1 MLTIR
6 KQYPAILLAIVFLAS
21 LMAALISGKLFLLL
35 AAPLLLAG
43 YALLREPA
51 SLYFLLL
58 FTIPLSTEFQL
69 TSTLGTDLPDEL
81 LMWILTPLLLM
92 LIWRNPQVLGKG
104 MNDPLLSILL
114 ISLLWTMLTVVTS
127 TVPLLSLKFFLAK
140 CWYLVPFVLG
150 TMIFLR
156 DRHQMIK
163 AAKLMV
169 LAMLVAVLFIVFRH
183 AAHGFSFDSANR
195 ITQPFFRNHVNYGAL
210 LVCLV
215 PVAYALYSRRH
226 RYMGWVLSIFLAALF
241 LTYSRGAWI
250 ALPAGII
257 TVWAVRQKF
266 LQWLITAAL
275 VFTVVTAAWLL
286 DNNRYISYR
295 PHYESTIY
303 HDAFGDHLEATY
315 RGQDLS
321 TMERFHRW
329 VAAVGMARE
338 RWQTG
343 FGPNSFYPAYQR
355 YVVRDFRTYVSDNP
369 ERSTVHNYFLL
380 LLTEQGIPGSLLFI
394 LLLMVMLMR
403 CQKLFHRTRDPFTRG
418 LSLVIACILSMITV
432 LIFLSDLIETDKI
445 GSVFYVCA
453 GLLIVASAFDVK
465 GIPETVAKEIE

>member
-1 MLTIR
+1 M
-6 KQYPAILLAIVFLAS
+6 ASLLA
-21 LMAALISGKLFLLL
+21 ALVSGKLILLL
-35 AAPLLLAG
+35 MAPLLLAG
-43 YALLREPA
+43 YAVLREPA
-51 SLYFLLL
+51 ALYFLLL

-81 LMWILTPLLLM
+81 LMWISTPLLLM
-92 LIWRNPQVLGKG
+92 LVWRNPKLMGKS
-104 MNDPLLSILL
+104 MQDPILSLLLL
-114 ISLLWTMLTVVTS
+114 MLLWTALTVSTS
-127 TVPLLSLKFFLAK
+127 TVPLLSIKFFLAK

-156 DRHQMIK
+156 DQQQIIK
-163 AAKLMV
+163 AGRWMV
-169 LAMLVAVLFIVFRH
+169 LAMLVAVLFILFRH
-183 AAHGFSFDSANR
+183 AAEGFSFDSANR

-210 LVCLV
+210 LVCMV
-215 PVAYALYSRRH
+215 PVVYAFYSSGI
-226 RYMGWVLSIFLAALF
+226 RYSGWVLAVFLLALF

-250 ALPAGII
+250 ALPVGII
-257 TVWAVRQKF
+257 VVWAVRKSM
-266 LQWLITAAL
+266 LQWLIMAVM
-275 VFTVVTAAWLL
+275 VFTVVSATWLL
-286 DNNRYISYR
+286 DNNRYLSYR

-329 VAAVGMARE
+329 VAAVGMVRE
-338 RWQTG
+338 RWLTG

-355 YVVRDFRTYVSDNP
+355 YVVKDFRTYVSDNP

-380 LLTEQGIPGSLLFI
+380 LLTEQGIPGALLFI
-394 LLLMVMLMR
+394 ILLAMMLMR
-403 CQKLFHRTRDPFTRG
+403 CQKLFHCTRDPFTRG

-445 GSVFYVCA
+445 GSVFYISA
-453 GLLIVASAFDVK
+453 GLLVVASAFNVK
-465 GIPETVAKEIE
+465 GIPETIAKEVE